1 MENKES
7 KNPIKQPI
15 WDAIDR
21 TLYEDTINK
30 YLRNY
35 CSGNRTT
42 DENLL
47 YLRQIL
53 QKATST
59 AVPTKTLKLKGPKWK
74 ASPTVLQLLKICK
87 AKYQFWVENGKQND
101 KYKVEN
107 IMTKRNLRQQMRKEQ
122 FIERNKFYNDLM
134 DNPGTVVFHRLINR
148 NRLNRHNDTACI
160 TEQITNHYTTED
172 QTNCFARYYEDLAVP
187 KDKGYDTASLELRN
201 VSHTLMKDI
210 CEEEVKIHTQVITS
224 EMIQKAVE
232 SLNTGKAADEHGLKA
247 EH

>member
-1 MENKES
+1 
-7 KNPIKQPI
+7 
-15 WDAIDR
+15 
-21 TLYEDTINK
+21 
-30 YLRNY
+30 
-35 CSGNRTT
+35 
-42 DENLL
+42 
-47 YLRQIL
+47 
-53 QKATST
+53 
-59 AVPTKTLKLKGPKWK
+59 
-74 ASPTVLQLLKICK
+74 
-87 AKYQFWVENGKQND
+87 
-101 KYKVEN
+101 
-107 IMTKRNLRQQMRKEQ
+107 MTKRNLRQQMRKEQ
-122 FIERNKFYNDLM
+122 FIERDKFYNDLM
-134 DNPGTVVFHRLINR
+134 DNPGTVVIHRLINR

-160 TEQITNHYTTED
+160 TEQTTNHYTTED

>member
-35 CSGNRTT
+35 CPGNRTT
-42 DENLL
+42 YENLL
-47 YLRQIL
+47 YVRQIL
-53 QKATST
+53 QKAIST

-107 IMTKRNLRQQMRKEQ
+107 IMAKRNLRKQMRK
-122 FIERNKFYNDLM
+122 
-134 DNPGTVVFHRLINR
+134 G
-148 NRLNRHNDTACI
+148 
-160 TEQITNHYTTED
+160 
-172 QTNCFARYYEDLAVP
+172 TNCI
-187 KDKGYDTASLELRN
+187 
-201 VSHTLMKDI
+201 M
-210 CEEEVKIHTQVITS
+210 
-224 EMIQKAVE
+224 M
-232 SLNTGKAADEHGLKA
+232 
-247 EH
+247 